1 MTDFQ
6 ILVLVVS
13 LSYIA
18 FVAAVFLTLDLIAR
32 KRIRD
37 ILEAGPTYTREDFER
52 KFALM
57 KETAEATEDLRA
69 FTVMNIK
76 TGEVHM
82 TWRREKPEEER
93 E

>member
-37 ILEAGPTYTREDFER
+37 ILEAGPTY
-52 KFALM
+52 
-57 KETAEATEDLRA
+57 
-69 FTVMNIK
+69 
-76 TGEVHM
+76 
-82 TWRREKPEEER
+82 
-93 E
+93 

>member
-32 KRIRD
+32 KKIRD

-52 KFALM
+52 KFALF
-57 KETAEATEDLRA
+57 EATSEAWEGMAARVYLDLEA
-69 FTVMNIK
+69 
-76 TGEVHM
+76 GEVR
-82 TWRREKPEEER
+82 TEWVRKRPEEEQ